1 LLTRRAVSEL
11 EQEIEERRLAGQAKQ
26 ILQTIQGISE
36 EQSHAQLPLLSRKSR
51 RRLKEVAEQVIR
63 EQHSFTENIR

>member
-36 EQSHAQLPLLSRKSR
+36 EQSHAQLRLLSRKSR